1 MKVVIRDQ
9 NGDEIQTIEGD
20 DAEEVCREV
29 GEAVG
34 VEIFNE
40 MHARQIVDVV
50 ER

>member
-1 MKVVIRDQ
+1 MKVIIKDQ

-20 DAEEVCREV
+20 DPEEVCMAV

-34 VEIFNE
+34 VEIANE
-40 MHARQIVDVV
+40 LHARQIVDVV